1 MGMAIEQVSLW
12 TDKLTAIAQQ
22 PLEFCDDFPR
32 IAQRFEAWWHQAVV
46 DRPVLMAEADTRPDR
61 PITRRLELMHEPD
74 AWFHEKILDIQQMHR
89 VGEML
94 PRIRVDFGPVLLG
107 GLLGGRREVRSDT
120 SWTHAFIDDDWS
132 NAPDWTIPDDHPDW
146 RLLHELMGRVAQDAA
161 GRYLVCTPDLG
172 AAADVLLNLRGSAQL
187 CLDAV
192 TRPDTVKAATD
203 AIYASWERAFASLYA
218 LSLEHG
224 AGLIHWLGLWSN
236 RPYGVPACDFN
247 ALIGPA
253 HFRELV
259 LPEIVREGAAAGRAV
274 FHLDGP
280 DAARHIETLLEVP
293 EIRAIQFTPGAG
305 SPSALAWLDMLR
317 RIQSKGRSLLI
328 FCPAEEVLA
337 LAESLRPEGLAI
349 FIEQSPPPAE
359 LDVLFDR
366 FQRRY

>member
-1 MGMAIEQVSLW
+1 MATEQVFSW
-12 TDKLTAIAQQ
+12 TDRLTAIAQE
-22 PLEFCDDFPR
+22 PLEFCEDFPR

-46 DRPVLMAEADTRPDR
+46 DRPVFMAEANTGPDR

-107 GLLGGRREVRSDT
+107 VLLGGRREVRSDT

-146 RLLHELMGRVAQDAA
+146 RLLRELSQRVARDAA

-187 CLDAV
+187 CLDVV
-192 TRPDTVKAATD
+192 TRPDTVKAAVD
-203 AIYASWERAFASLYA
+203 AIYASWQKAFASLYA
-218 LSLEHG
+218 TSLEHG

-247 ALIGPA
+247 ALIGPD
-253 HFRELV
+253 HFRELF
-259 LPEIVREGAAAGRAV
+259 LPEIAREAATAGRAV

-293 EIRAIQFTPGAG
+293 EIQAIQFTPGAG

-317 RIQSKGRSLLI
+317 RIQGKGRSLLI
-328 FCPAEEVLA
+328 FCPAEEVLT
-337 LAESLRPEGLAI
+337 LAELLRPDGLAI
-349 FIEQSPPPAE
+349 FIEQSPAPVE
-359 LDVLFDR
+359 LDALFNQ
-366 FQRRY
+366 FKRRY